1 MQRGAQR
8 LDLSHRPNDDVTHVI
23 KLRNWSVHYRPRTLS
38 VTAQEGLLDHVRGR
52 FGDTPFLGLGEANW
66 WFPDHALSASCA
78 EWAVTSSD
86 AFVREFVTDLG
97 ITTSLLDLAWEE
109 AP

>member
-1 MQRGAQR
+1 MGTTSTPGNCATPPGHTA
-8 LDLSHRPNDDVTHVI
+8 DAA
-23 KLRNWSVHYRPRTLS
+23 HYRPRTLS

-52 FGDTPFLGLGEANW
+52 FGDTPFLGLGEANR

-78 EWAVTSSD
+78 EWAVTSSV

>member
-1 MQRGAQR
+1 
-8 LDLSHRPNDDVTHVI
+8 
-23 KLRNWSVHYRPRTLS
+23 
-38 VTAQEGLLDHVRGR
+38 
-52 FGDTPFLGLGEANW
+52 LGLGEAHW

-78 EWAVTSSD
+78 EWAVASCV

-97 ITTSLLDLAWEE
+97 ITTSLLDLVWEE